1 MENIKAWMHFANK
14 KTKKIFS
21 YVNDQVLFNL
31 HVFTDLR
38 GEGGIGGLFNI
49 NWAFVQ
55 QL

>member
-1 MENIKAWMHFANK
+1 MENIKVWMHFANK

-38 GEGGIGGLFNI
+38 GEGGICAATI
-49 NWAFVQ
+49 KQEYAF
-55 QL
+55 